1 MKKHLFLTGP
11 DRWALSELIVREL
24 GDKLSQAGGYM
35 SRRALGDRG
44 QLQALELLPA
54 AALGGVEGFE
64 PETYLRLGAEPH
76 SDNEVFRQTGTRLL
90 QEATWYPYAV
100 LDAIGGFELVI
111 PQFRAALTELLNAEL
126 PLLGVL
132 LSPREAEAQ
141 RKLLGLSDRESMNT
155 QQLHRALRA
164 DPDTE
169 ILDLGGLGGL
179 GAKGKLRRWMEEYL
193 P

>member
-141 RKLLGLSDRESMNT
+141 RKLLGLSERESLNT

-169 ILDLGGLGGL
+169 ILEFGGL
-179 GAKGKLRRWMEEYL
+179 GALTTKGKLRRWMEEYL

>member
-35 SRRALGDRG
+35 SRRDLGDRG

-64 PETYLRLGAEPH
+64 PEVYLRFGAEIRW
-76 SDNEVFRQTGTRLL
+76 DNEVFRQTGTRLL
-90 QEATWYPYAV
+90 QEAAWYPYAV

-141 RKLLGLSDRESMNT
+141 RKLLGLSERESLNT

-169 ILDLGGLGGL
+169 ILEFGGL
-179 GAKGKLRRWMEEYL
+179 GALTTKGKLRRWMEEYL